1 MTPDAAIAPLILG
14 SGGTVGRALT
24 RLLGERF
31 PHTVSATRT
40 EIDVTDRFRLE
51 AEVERLRPTVLIN
64 CAALSDPKDC
74 EADPDRARLVNVVGA
89 ENAARAAAACGCR
102 LVHVSTASVFDG
114 RSDRPYRESDPPEPL
129 SVHGRTKLEGERRVA
144 EAAEDHLIVRTSW
157 LYGRGCAGFVET
169 IRRAA
174 LGGVVL
180 RVASDES
187 GSPTSVGDLAG
198 ALLRLLSV
206 NVAGLV
212 HFANSGICS
221 RFAMAEMI
229 LEALGHAGAVIEPV
243 ASDRGGTVVVPVNA
257 ALDTALYT
265 RLTGSAPRSWQAALR
280 DYLAGESWAD
290 D

>member
-1 MTPDAAIAPLILG
+1 LTPDAAIAPLILG

-24 RLLGERF
+24 HLLEERF
-31 PHTVSATRT
+31 PRTVSATRT
-40 EIDVTDRFRLE
+40 EIDVTDRSRLE

-64 CAALSDPKDC
+64 CAALSDPEDC
-74 EADPDRARLVNVVGA
+74 EADPDRARRVNVVGA

-114 RSDRPYRESDPPEPL
+114 RSDRPYRENDPPEPL

-169 IRRAA
+169 IRRGA

-206 NVAGLV
+206 NVTGLV

-229 LEALGHAGAVIEPV
+229 LEVLGHARAVLEPV
-243 ASDRGGTVVVPVNA
+243 AADRGTVVVPVNA
-257 ALDTALYT
+257 ALETALYT

-280 DYLAGESWAD
+280 DYLAGEPWAD